1 MASAFQTDSYSFVPI
16 YRLQEEVRELQA
28 TIAYLKDKLKRAEMA
43 LSRLHRTK
51 NTLQHDIGMFYLL
64 QVPIF

>member
-1 MASAFQTDSYSFVPI
+1 MVNSTHELFLLVFL

-28 TIAYLKDKLKRAEMA
+28 TIAYLKDKLKKAEMA

-51 NTLQHDIGMFYLL
+51 NTLQHDIGT
-64 QVPIF
+64 

>member
-1 MASAFQTDSYSFVPI
+1 M
-16 YRLQEEVRELQA
+16 RELQN

-51 NTLQHDIGMFYLL
+51 NTLQHDIGKTTP
-64 QVPIF
+64 QID